1 MSVQRPVLVINS
13 GSSSVKY
20 RLIVPGSGD
29 VLADGTIE
37 QIGESGGE
45 ISHQVGDDEHS
56 SDHRAADIGEALHL
70 VTEQFE
76 RYGPDLDHADLLAV
90 GHRVVHGGPDFSD
103 PTMITDEVLATIK
116 ELSGLAP
123 LHNPSAL
130 AGIEAARERFAAVP
144 HVAVFDTA
152 FFADL
157 PEVARTYAIPRE
169 LAARHRIRRYGFHG
183 TSHQYVAGVAA
194 GLHPGAEPSGPLRQ
208 VTFHLG
214 NGCSAAAISGG
225 RPMETS
231 MGLTPLQGLVMG
243 TRSGDVDPG
252 LHGYLA
258 REAGLDP
265 AAVDTLLN
273 KESGLKGLA
282 GANDF
287 RQVLRLRSGGDAG
300 AELAFDV
307 YVHRIKHYL
316 GGYLAILGGLDQLI
330 FTGGVGENSADLRAA
345 AIDGLTTLG
354 LTLDPELNRAGSDQP
369 RIISTPDSPITVL
382 VVPTDEELAIARQT
396 ATLVADS

>member
-1 MSVQRPVLVINS
+1 MSDQRPVLVINS

-20 RLIVPGSGD
+20 RLIIPGPGE

-45 ISHQVGDDEHS
+45 VSHQVGDDTHTG
-56 SDHRAADIGEALHL
+56 DHRAADIGEALQL
-70 VTEQFE
+70 ITEQFDS
-76 RYGPDLDHADLLAV
+76 YGPDLDHLDLLAV

-103 PTMITDEVLATIK
+103 PTMITDQVLAAIK

-130 AGIEAARERFAAVP
+130 AGIEAARERFGDVP

-157 PEVARTYAIPRE
+157 PEVARSYAIPRE
-169 LAARHRIRRYGFHG
+169 LAVRHRIRRYGFHG
-183 TSHQYVAGVAA
+183 TSHQYVAGVAR
-194 GLHPGAEPSGPLRQ
+194 GTDAEPGRPLRQ
-208 VTFHLG
+208 ITFHLG
-214 NGCSAAAISGG
+214 NGCSAAAIADD
-225 RPMETS
+225 RPVETS

-258 REAGLDP
+258 REAGLTP
-265 AAVDTLLN
+265 EAVDTLLN

-287 RQVLRLRSGGDAG
+287 REVLRLRADGEEG
-300 AELAFDV
+300 ARLAFDV

-316 GGYLAILGGLDQLI
+316 GAYLAILGGADQVI
-330 FTGGVGENSADLRAA
+330 FTGGVGENSADLREA
-345 AIDGLTTLG
+345 AIDGLSALG
-354 LTLDPELNRAGSDQP
+354 LTLDHGLNRADSDQP
-369 RIISTPDSPITVL
+369 RVVSTPDSPVAVL

-396 ATLVADS
+396 ADLVGQSAG